1 MIIFI
6 GTLFLSSYLFSSVYA
21 QSAISPESRH
31 MQSMMLPLADSES
44 SYQNS
49 ILPAK
54 YDQQLG
60 ITFVEDFVSLAYNV
74 TAVDQTDPYGYGPA
88 YLLNGLSNLGYWYQ
102 VGISYNW
109 PFAGISGYSQGFA
122 FNYQVF
128 APNQSSVYPRNGGGG
143 LQTFSGP
150 VYSGDTILLVL
161 SFYNNYVVMYALD
174 WDTNAEAIQVFS
186 SEGAQY
192 FEGSPYGPSNQ
203 NGYFTGLMTEWYHP
217 EPYYSYNCK
226 VTYSNDEY
234 ALVAAWMW
242 MDEYDP
248 YDYSWTGAWFTTTT
262 TPIDLYQ
269 NPYQLHTLSFGDITE
284 TCNAFQFST
293 GSIAQLQSTIT
304 IIPASQTIPLSEN
317 NYFTIYYTL
326 NGRLRTIHNRG
337 ESLNLNSDNG
347 TNIIISG
354 TSSGSSP
361 VESWV
366 LNSKFSNTTIAAGS
380 DATFVYYD
388 LLPQL
393 VSFTVSDSANAPNY
407 TITYFTAPQSSSP
420 NHTLMRIDASV
431 PSSIYQTIMVAR
443 GTTVSIP
450 TTISNEPQERWA
462 MIGDSSW
469 IITSSSQIPARIV
482 YQHQFLLSFAGVQ
495 LSWQWINA
503 DSNTQ
508 VTLPGIS
515 ERSAGSGQRVSS
527 YSIDDTIP
535 TLIQPTTETITLPI
549 YMNSA
554 HRISINFVKQYQIS
568 IDETTT
574 KSIAY
579 ITSPTIANDTYWY
592 DQGTPVKLVL
602 NTIINRTSESGE
614 RLYLYSVNG
623 EATTITQANPI
634 TILNLVTISTPEI
647 ISVRTVTQYKIS
659 VSAGTLES
667 VTNPTIQ
674 EDEGW
679 YDANSTIT
687 AFFNYSTN
695 LNQQQART
703 NAISYTLNNKEII
716 SLNRSGNGTFPIQIT
731 LTDPT
736 NINIQSVTQ
745 YMLTFSGGYN
755 VEASYSSPTNDVF
768 FDQGTSLTL
777 TTDKTGQTSNE
788 TNKQKITTYIFDDTE
803 LNFKTQTAKLTTTEI
818 YFDKPHELVF
828 QKTPLTLSMIL
839 LEDQTNLTILLIII
853 MTIIVALAITMT
865 VKRQRTKK

>member
-1 MIIFI
+1 
-6 GTLFLSSYLFSSVYA
+6 
-21 QSAISPESRH
+21 
-31 MQSMMLPLADSES
+31 MMLPFADSES

-60 ITFVEDFVSLAYNV
+60 MTFVEDFVSLAYNV

-143 LQTFSGP
+143 LEAFSGP

-161 SFYNNYVVMYALD
+161 SFYNNYVVMYAFD

-186 SEGAQY
+186 AEDAQY

-226 VTYSNDEY
+226 VTYSNEEY
-234 ALVAAWMW
+234 PLVAAWMW

-262 TPIDLYQ
+262 TPIDLFQ
-269 NPYQLHTLSFGDITE
+269 NPYQLHTLGFGDIIE
-284 TCNAFQFST
+284 TCTAFQFST
-293 GSIAQLQSTIT
+293 GSIAQLQTTIT
-304 IIPASQTIPLSEN
+304 IIPASQTISLSEN

-337 ESLNLNSDNG
+337 ESLNFNADNG
-347 TNIIISG
+347 SNIIISG

-366 LNSKFSNTTIAAGS
+366 LNSKFSNTTIVAGS
-380 DATFVYYD
+380 DVTFVYYD

-393 VSFTVSDSANAPNY
+393 VSFTVSDGANAPNY
-407 TITYFTAPQSSSP
+407 TITYFAAPQSSSP
-420 NHTLMRIDASV
+420 DHTLLRIDMSI
-431 PSSIYQTIMVAR
+431 PSSTYQTIMVAR

-450 TTISNEPQERWA
+450 ATISETPEERWA
-462 MIGDSSW
+462 MISDSSW
-469 IITSSSQIPARIV
+469 KITSSNQIPARIM

-495 LSWQWINA
+495 LNWQWINA
-503 DSNTQ
+503 DSTTQ
-508 VTLPGIS
+508 VTLPGLS
-515 ERSAGSGQRVSS
+515 ERVAGSRQRVSS
-527 YSIDDTIP
+527 YSIDDAIP
-535 TLIQPTTETITLPI
+535 TLIQPTTETLTIPI
-549 YMNSA
+549 YMNCA

-568 IDETTT
+568 IDETNA
-574 KSIAY
+574 SIAY
-579 ITSPTIANDTYWY
+579 ITSPTIENDTYWY
-592 DQGTPVKLVL
+592 DQGTSVKLVL
-602 NTIINRTSESGE
+602 NTIINRTSGSGE
-614 RLYLYSVNG
+614 RLYSYSVNG
-623 EATTITQANPI
+623 EVTTINQANPI
-634 TILNLVTISTPEI
+634 TILNLVTISTSET
-647 ISVRTVTQYKIS
+647 ISIKTVPQYKIS
-659 VSAGTLES
+659 ISTGNLES
-667 VTNPTIQ
+667 VTNPTIL

-695 LNQQQART
+695 LSQQQTRT
-703 NAISYTLNNKEII
+703 SAISYTLNNKEII

-745 YMLTFSGGYN
+745 YMFDFSGGYN
-755 VEASYSSPTNDVF
+755 VEFSKVSPTNDTF
-768 FDQGTSLTL
+768 FDQGTYLTL
-777 TTDKTGQTSNE
+777 TTDKIGQTSIE
-788 TNKQKITTYIFDDTE
+788 TIEQKITSYTLDDTE
-803 LNFKTQTAKLTTTEI
+803 LNFKTQTTKLATTEI
-818 YFDKPHELVF
+818 YIDRPHKLIF
-828 QKTPLTLSMIL
+828 QSTPITLSMLL
-839 LEDQTNLTILLIII
+839 LEDSKNLTILIII
-853 MTIIVALAITMT
+853 IIAIIVAIATTKTI
-865 VKRQRTKK
+865 KRQYAKS